1 MDKIQSNPQNSSGLL
16 AHAPTQEEYK
26 DLVKFLDQ
34 NLRPQNK
41 WSITSEYPTA
51 LNQENIHNLRI
62 ITEGNQVLSHA
73 ALKPHII
80 KTPIAIFK
88 AGAIGSVV
96 THDKYRNQGLSR
108 TVLNDCLDLAKKQ
121 DCDFAILWTN
131 LHDFYQKIGFALAG
145 YEVSLAIDS
154 NFEVQRDTQYK
165 ILKTSNV
172 DPMALHK
179 LMSQHTVSTFRNP
192 DEVRKY
198 LNIPNSNV
206 YTLWEPNGAL
216 GAYCVEGK
224 GADLGGYIHEWGGGV
239 SRILQLLKYIQED
252 QKREIKIIA
261 PNHAHN
267 LIDSCMERGALRT
280 EGFLGMI
287 KLINEDNFFKKI
299 HRHARIDLGITN
311 LVLEKQ
317 GDEYWFGTTSQ
328 YLNTK
333 DPTDIIPLLFGPRK
347 VSDIQGFDPATIE
360 TLEKIF
366 PMPFWLGG
374 WDSI

>member
-1 MDKIQSNPQNSSGLL
+1 MDKIQGNNTLI
-16 AHAPTQEEYK
+16 AHAPSQEEYK

-80 KTPIAIFK
+80 KTPVAIFK

-108 TVLNDCLDLAKKQ
+108 TVLNDCIDLARKQ

-131 LHDFYQKIGFALAG
+131 LHEFYQKIGFALAG
-145 YEVSLAIDS
+145 YEINLAIDS
-154 NFEVQRDTQYK
+154 NFEVTRDTQYK
-165 ILKTSNV
+165 ILKTPNV

-206 YTLWEPNGAL
+206 YTLWEANGAL

-239 SRILQLLKYIQED
+239 SKMMQLLKFIQED

-261 PNHAHN
+261 PNHSQN
-267 LIDSCMERGALRT
+267 LIEQCVEKGAIRT

-287 KLINEDNFFKKI
+287 KLINEDAFFKKI
-299 HRHARIDLGITN
+299 HRHARMDLGITN

-333 DPTDIIPLLFGPRK
+333 DPIDIIPLMFGPTK
-347 VSDIQGFDPATIE
+347 ISDVKGFEPATVQV
-360 TLEKIF
+360 LEKIF